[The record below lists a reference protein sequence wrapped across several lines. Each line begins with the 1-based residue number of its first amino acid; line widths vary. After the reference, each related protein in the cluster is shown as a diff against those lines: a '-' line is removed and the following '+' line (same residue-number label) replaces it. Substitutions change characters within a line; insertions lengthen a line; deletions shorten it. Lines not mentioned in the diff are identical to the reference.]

1 LPPAKK
7 VPGGA
12 CSNGWRYYSRLV
24 DWAVALQAGIVKGE
38 HKKETFG
45 WLSSG
50 AYFEVPGKSMSQ
62 NYGVLRVVRVRPP
75 AGVTSGVQDK
85 YPTGWLPQEG
95 LVHVLTRRETA
106 IGRALNNDIVL
117 MDPTVSR
124 EHARLILEPGGWHLV
139 NLTMQNV
146 VRVNGRP
153 VPSGGGQEVHPQDI
167 VVIGSTMLQLIAPL
181 NGGQG
186 ETKPVDT
193 PSSRDISLLETHPLQ
208 LATRPADQSAGISL
222 ERGRQPI
229 VDGHSAS
236 KALQSASP
244 LPVPAR
250 PAASRAAPVLPVQPE
265 PELAAQ
271 PWDEEEESVLG
282 AGVTMQFA
290 LPQRLGPGA
299 RWLIAG
305 VGVTILFISA
315 TVTIILNSLI
325 GLSALAQNGVSSIM
339 AALTIPLLPAIGIN
353 LLVNFMDRY
362 EREPWFLRLA
372 AFLWGAIIAI
382 PFAFFIEQDI
392 QNLLGPNTSEIVR
405 NMFNG
410 LNAGITE
417 ETVKGLGL
425 LLLFFILRDEFDNV
439 TDGIVYA
446 ALIGAGFAFV
456 ENFRYFASN
465 SRDTLVFLI
474 VGRVILGWLGHSTF
488 TACFGAALGYVR
500 HTRVRWKQILI
511 PLLGYLVAVG
521 LHSFYDFVD
530 FQAGAAIRAAPN
542 DSSVALFSLIA
553 IIGDYI
559 PPFLAQVGLLYILVK
574 GLAHETAVIR
584 EFLASEVSNGVV
596 MVNEYA
602 LLQNSFQRTREER
615 RVLRKSGIRQWLRVK
630 ALYQTE
636 IGLAFRK
643 WHVKMGDK
651 PKLGYLQPED
661 AYRQRIRRLRNEIRA
676 ADLKS

>member
-1 LPPAKK
+1 
-7 VPGGA
+7 
-12 CSNGWRYYSRLV
+12 
-24 DWAVALQAGIVKGE
+24 
-38 HKKETFG
+38 
-45 WLSSG
+45 
-50 AYFEVPGKSMSQ
+50 MSQ

-95 LVHVLTRRETA
+95 LVHVLTRRETT

-124 EHARLILEPGGWHLV
+124 EHARLMLEPGGWHLV

-167 VVIGSTMLQLIAPL
+167 VVLGSTMLQLIAPL

-186 ETKPVDT
+186 EAKPVAT
-193 PSSRDISLLETHPLQ
+193 SSSGDINQIETRPLQ
-208 LATRPADQSAGISL
+208 VATWPADQSAGISF

-236 KALQSASP
+236 KALQSASLP
-244 LPVPAR
+244 PVPAR
-250 PAASRAAPVLPVQPE
+250 PLSSRAAPVLPVQPE
-265 PELAAQ
+265 PELVAQ

-290 LPQRLGPGA
+290 LPQRLGPGT

-325 GLSALAQNGVSSIM
+325 GLSALAENGVSSIV

-392 QNLLGPNTSEIVR
+392 QNLLGPNTSDIVR
-405 NMFNG
+405 NMFDG
-410 LNAGITE
+410 LNAGVTE

-559 PPFLAQVGLLYILVK
+559 PPFLAQIGLLYILVK
-574 GLAHETAVIR
+574 GLAHEAAVIR

-602 LLQNSFQRTREER
+602 LLQNSFHRTREER

>member
-1 LPPAKK
+1 
-7 VPGGA
+7 
-12 CSNGWRYYSRLV
+12 
-24 DWAVALQAGIVKGE
+24 
-38 HKKETFG
+38 
-45 WLSSG
+45 
-50 AYFEVPGKSMSQ
+50 MSQ

-95 LVHVLTRRETA
+95 LVHVLTRRETT

-139 NLTMQNV
+139 NLTTQNV

-153 VPSGGGQEVHPQDI
+153 VPSGSGLVVSPQDI
-167 VVIGSTMLQLIAPL
+167 VILGSTMLQLIAPL
-181 NGGQG
+181 TGVQG
-186 ETKPVDT
+186 ESKPVDT
-193 PSSRDISLLETHPLQ
+193 SLSGDINQIETRPLQ
-208 LATRPADQSAGISL
+208 LATWSADQSADISL

-229 VDGHSAS
+229 VDGHGAS
-236 KALQSASP
+236 KALQSASLP
-244 LPVPAR
+244 PVPAR
-250 PAASRAAPVLPVQPE
+250 PLSSRAAPVLPIQPE
-265 PELAAQ
+265 PELVAQ

-290 LPQRLGPGA
+290 LPQRLGPGT

-325 GLSALAQNGVSSIM
+325 GLSALAENGVSSIV

-392 QNLLGPNTSEIVR
+392 QNLLGPNTSDIVR
-405 NMFNG
+405 NMFDG
-410 LNAGITE
+410 LNAGVTE

-425 LLLFFILRDEFDNV
+425 LLLFVILRDEFDNV

-500 HTRVRWKQILI
+500 HTKVRWKQILI
-511 PLLGYLVAVG
+511 PLLGYLIAVG

-574 GLAHETAVIR
+574 GLAHEAAVIR

>member
-1 LPPAKK
+1 
-7 VPGGA
+7 
-12 CSNGWRYYSRLV
+12 
-24 DWAVALQAGIVKGE
+24 
-38 HKKETFG
+38 
-45 WLSSG
+45 
-50 AYFEVPGKSMSQ
+50 MSQ

-75 AGVTSGVQDK
+75 AGVASGVQDK

-95 LVHVLTRRETA
+95 LVHVLTRRETT
-106 IGRALNNDIVL
+106 IGRALSNDIVL

-124 EHARLILEPGGWHLV
+124 EHARLVLEPGGWHLV
-139 NLTMQNV
+139 NLTKQNV

-153 VPSGGGQEVHPQDI
+153 VPSGGSLEVYPQDI
-167 VVIGSTMLQLIAPL
+167 VILGSTMLQLIAPL
-181 NGGQG
+181 ADGQG
-186 ETKPVDT
+186 EAKPVDT
-193 PSSRDISLLETHPLQ
+193 SLSGDIDQIETHPLQ
-208 LATRPADQSAGISL
+208 LATWPTNQAAGASI
-222 ERGRQPI
+222 EGGRQPI
-229 VDGHSAS
+229 VDGHGAV
-236 KALQSASP
+236 KTPSP
-244 LPVPAR
+244 PVPTR
-250 PAASRAAPVLPVQPE
+250 PSSSRAVPVLPVQPE
-265 PELAAQ
+265 PELVAQ

-290 LPQRLGPGA
+290 LPQRLGLGT

-305 VGVTILFISA
+305 VGAAILFISA

-325 GLSALAQNGVSSIM
+325 GISALAENGISSIV

-392 QNLLGPNTSEIVR
+392 QNLLGPNTSDIVR
-405 NMFNG
+405 NMFDG

-425 LLLFFILRDEFDNV
+425 LLLFVILRDEFDNV

-488 TACFGAALGYVR
+488 TACFGAALGYIR
-500 HTRVRWKQILI
+500 HTKVGWKQLLI
-511 PLLGYLVAVG
+511 PLLGYLIAVG

-559 PPFLAQVGLLYILVK
+559 PPFLAQIALLYILVK
-574 GLAHETAVIR
+574 GLAHEAAVIR

-596 MVNEYA
+596 QVNEYA

-615 RVLRKSGIRQWLRVK
+615 RVLRKSGMRQWLRVK

-676 ADLKS
+676 ADLSANGPSMPSPGR

>member
-1 LPPAKK
+1 
-7 VPGGA
+7 
-12 CSNGWRYYSRLV
+12 
-24 DWAVALQAGIVKGE
+24 
-38 HKKETFG
+38 
-45 WLSSG
+45 
-50 AYFEVPGKSMSQ
+50 MSQ

-95 LVHVLTRRETA
+95 LVHVLTRRETT

-153 VPSGGGQEVHPQDI
+153 VPSGSGLVVSPQDI
-167 VVIGSTMLQLIAPL
+167 VILGSTMLQLIAPL
-181 NGGQG
+181 TGVQG
-186 ETKPVDT
+186 ESKPVDT
-193 PSSRDISLLETHPLQ
+193 SLSGDINQIETRPLQ
-208 LATRPADQSAGISL
+208 LATWSADQSADISL

-229 VDGHSAS
+229 VDGHGAS
-236 KALQSASP
+236 KALQSASLP
-244 LPVPAR
+244 PVPAR
-250 PAASRAAPVLPVQPE
+250 PLSSRAAPVLPIQPE
-265 PELAAQ
+265 PELVAQ

-290 LPQRLGPGA
+290 LPQRLGLGT

-305 VGVTILFISA
+305 VGVAILFISA

-325 GLSALAQNGVSSIM
+325 GLSALAENGVSSIV

-392 QNLLGPNTSEIVR
+392 QNLLGPNTSDIVR
-405 NMFNG
+405 NMFDG
-410 LNAGITE
+410 LNAGVTE

-425 LLLFFILRDEFDNV
+425 LLLFVILRDEFDNV

-500 HTRVRWKQILI
+500 HTKVRWKQILI
-511 PLLGYLVAVG
+511 PLLGYLIAVG

-574 GLAHETAVIR
+574 GLAHEAAVIR

-615 RVLRKSGIRQWLRVK
+615 RVLRKNGIRQWLRVK

-676 ADLKS
+676 AYAKS

>member
-1 LPPAKK
+1 
-7 VPGGA
+7 
-12 CSNGWRYYSRLV
+12 
-24 DWAVALQAGIVKGE
+24 
-38 HKKETFG
+38 
-45 WLSSG
+45 
-50 AYFEVPGKSMSQ
+50 MSQ

-392 QNLLGPNTSEIVR
+392 QNLLGPNTSDIVR
-405 NMFNG
+405 NMFDG
-410 LNAGITE
+410 LNAGVTE

-425 LLLFFILRDEFDNV
+425 LLLFVILRDEFDNV

-500 HTRVRWKQILI
+500 HTKVRWKQILI
-511 PLLGYLVAVG
+511 PLLGYLIAVG

>member
-1 LPPAKK
+1 
-7 VPGGA
+7 
-12 CSNGWRYYSRLV
+12 
-24 DWAVALQAGIVKGE
+24 
-38 HKKETFG
+38 
-45 WLSSG
+45 
-50 AYFEVPGKSMSQ
+50 MSQ

-75 AGVTSGVQDK
+75 ASVQDK
-85 YPTGWLPQEG
+85 YPTGWLPEEG
-95 LVHVLTRRETA
+95 LVHVLTRRETT
-106 IGRALNNDIVL
+106 IGRSLNNDIVL

-124 EHARLILEPGGWHLV
+124 EHARLILEADGWHLV
-139 NLTMQNV
+139 NLTTRNI

-153 VPSGGGQEVHPQDI
+153 VPSGHSLAVQPQDI
-167 VVIGSTMLQLIAPL
+167 VILGSTMLQLIAPL
-181 NGGQG
+181 TSGLG
-186 ETKPVDT
+186 EPELV
-193 PSSRDISLLETHPLQ
+193 DISSIGDISRMATHPMQ
-208 LATRPADQSAGISL
+208 LAAQLLDQSALSTNIPL
-222 ERGRQPI
+222 ERGRQP
-229 VDGHSAS
+229 
-236 KALQSASP
+236 
-244 LPVPAR
+244 VPAQPSFPIPR
-250 PAASRAAPVLPVQPE
+250 GAPGAPVLPVQPE
-265 PELAAQ
+265 PELVAQ
-271 PWDEEEESVLG
+271 AWDEVEESVLG

-290 LPQRLGPGA
+290 LPQRMGLRT

-305 VGVTILFISA
+305 VGAAILFISA
-315 TVTIILNSLI
+315 TITIILNSLI
-325 GLSALAQNGVSSIM
+325 GLSALAENGVSSVV
-339 AALTIPLLPAIGIN
+339 AALMIPLLPAIGIN

-382 PFAFFIEQDI
+382 PSAFFIEQNI
-392 QNLLGPNTSEIVR
+392 ENILQNLLGPGTSDLMR
-405 NMFNG
+405 NAFDG

-425 LLLFFILRDEFDNV
+425 LLLFFVLRDEFDNV

-465 SRDTLVFLI
+465 SRETLVFLI

-500 HTRVRWKQILI
+500 HTKVHWKQILI
-511 PLLGYLVAVG
+511 PLLGYLIAVG

-530 FQAGAAIRAAPN
+530 FQAGAAIRAAPT

-574 GLAHETAVIR
+574 GLAHEAAVIR
-584 EFLASEVSNGVV
+584 EFLAAEVSDGVV

-615 RVLRKSGIRQWLRVK
+615 RVLHRSGLRQWLRVK

-661 AYRQRIRRLRNEIRA
+661 AYRQRIRRLRNEIHA
-676 ADLKS
+676 ADLQS